1 MQVEWQERKGVVA
14 TLVAEG
20 LLDVVYTA
28 AGTKC

>member
-1 MQVEWQERKGVVA
+1 MQVEWQEHKSVFA

-20 LLDVVYTA
+20 LLDVVHTA